1 MSKQRIKFNLLIHD
15 LKVPLAVI
23 EAGILSLLQRTD
35 KYGPIT
41 EKQENVLR
49 RVLRNAKITQT
60 LVNDALEVGRSSEGI
75 ITKNRFIMSYLI
87 NQSLVELFDLTDY
100 EATDRIRDCQDLQ
113 TFKQVL
119 SAKGI
124 ILDIDERLWCK
135 EVVLDERKMSQILR
149 NLLSNALKYRKDKV
163 QICISLE
170 DGSLTVSVIDD
181 GQGIPAP
188 FHENIFRCYFQMDD
202 QKEHCVRG
210 HGLGLAGVMVLV
222 EDMGGEL
229 FLESDVGRGA
239 KFSVTVPVMDCV

>member
-23 EAGILSLLQRTD
+23 EAGILSLLQRTE

-49 RVLRNAKITQT
+49 RVLRNAKVTQT

-75 ITKNRFIMSYLI
+75 ISKNRFIMSYLI
-87 NQSLVELFDLTDY
+87 NQSLMELFDLTDN
-100 EATDRIRDCQDLQ
+100 EATDKIKDCKDLQ
-113 TFKQVL
+113 TLKQIL
-119 SAKGI
+119 SVKGI

-135 EVVLDERKMSQILR
+135 EVILDERKMSQILR
-149 NLLSNALKYRKDKV
+149 NLLSNALKYRKDKI
-163 QICISLE
+163 QIGISLK

-181 GQGIPAP
+181 GQGIPVS

-229 FLESDVGRGA
+229 FLESDLGRGA
-239 KFSVTVPVMDCV
+239 KFSVRLPVNGV